1 VHFCPPI
8 VGNIRVPDG
17 CGGRNSSFFTR
28 HRLWYSPFKPF
39 SPEGGN
45 ICVPAGCGGR
55 NSAFFTRH
63 RLWYSPLQAISP
75 ERRKYL
81 CACRVWRTK
90 FRLFHPAP
98 LLVRPLQAISPG
110 RRKYL
115 CARRVWR
122 TILCLSHPAPPLVR
136 PPFKPFP
143 PEGGNICVPA
153 GCGGR
158 NFAFFT
164 RHRHP
169 AFRNPLL
176 RSSKSSVT
184 AFFIASRNRKCYD
197 TVMIDQLKAGAHNV
211 PLQSERTGCHIRQ
224 SCIRGFAE
232 CEVFISRG
240 FSGIY
245 R

>member
-1 VHFCPPI
+1 MPTDGQKHPHARRVWRTKSCLFHPAPPLVQPPSSHFPRKAEIFVCLPGATDEFLPLSPGAVPGSAPFKPFPPEG
-8 VGNIRVPDG
+8 GNICVPAG
-17 CGGRNSSFFTR
+17 CDGRNSAFFTR
-28 HRLWYSPFKPF
+28 HRLWYSPIKPF

-55 NSAFFTRH
+55 NPVFFTRH
-63 RLWYSPLQAISP
+63 
-75 ERRKYL
+75 
-81 CACRVWRTK
+81 C
-90 FRLFHPAP
+90 
-98 LLVRPLQAISPG
+98 
-110 RRKYL
+110 
-115 CARRVWR
+115 
-122 TILCLSHPAPPLVR
+122 
-136 PPFKPFP
+136 
-143 PEGGNICVPA
+143 
-153 GCGGR
+153 
-158 NFAFFT
+158 
-164 RHRHP
+164 HP
-169 AFRNPLL
+169 AFRNPPL

-240 FSGIY
+240 YSGRY